1 MTKLKKVNLSNSEIR
16 RFQLIRIQFIEAM
29 LIEHGFVTRKILVA
43 ALGLE
48 AAMSSRDLAL
58 YATLNDTVYLNHTTK
73 RWEATGDFTPVS
85 GLLHVGAK
93 DFLTAAGVVFGFE
106 LGATPREKTELG
118 VIR

>member
-1 MTKLKKVNLSNSEIR
+1 MSNLKKVNLSNLEIR
-16 RFQLIRIQFIEAM
+16 RFQFIRIQFIEAM

-48 AAMSSRDLAL
+48 VAMSSRDLAF
-58 YATLNDTVYLNHTTK
+58 YATLNDTVHLNHTTK
-73 RWEATGDFTPVS
+73 RWEVAEDFTPIS
-85 GLLHVGAK
+85 GLLHVSAK

-106 LGATPREKTELG
+106 LGEVPSGKTELG